1 MGKPMSKL
9 KKQIGFPHS
18 KEEMSIMMMS
28 IQDTAM
34 RKTDKN
40 VKLIKEFVHETR
52 CSTISDL
59 ANEVGILI

>member
-1 MGKPMSKL
+1 
-9 KKQIGFPHS
+9 
-18 KEEMSIMMMS
+18 
-28 IQDTAM
+28 M

-52 CSTISDL
+52 HNTISDL

>member
-1 MGKPMSKL
+1 
-9 KKQIGFPHS
+9 
-18 KEEMSIMMMS
+18 
-28 IQDTAM
+28 M

-52 CSTISDL
+52 CNTISDL